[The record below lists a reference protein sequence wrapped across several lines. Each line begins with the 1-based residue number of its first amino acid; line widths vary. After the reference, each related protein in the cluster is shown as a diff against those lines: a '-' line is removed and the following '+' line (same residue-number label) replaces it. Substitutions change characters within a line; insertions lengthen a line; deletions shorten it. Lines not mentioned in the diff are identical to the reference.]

1 MTHSGC
7 SIANKILKPI
17 SISYKKKLSCA
28 LLCLVL
34 PATHLFS
41 GCDSAAQ
48 VEWENQSRTAM
59 GNKLGGAVSNPNV
72 SAQYKTLTAKLSE
85 EERALINTLLETI
98 LSKDSTQLDIGAT
111 VESAI
116 AAVEDFTLE
125 PRTRERLEEAL
136 NLKIKLAESSDTAL
150 MASFNGVLSAE
161 IEQKFDYLQGMV
173 SLNEFASKN
182 SDFKKTLD
190 SQLPKVPN
198 ANLPETALIW
208 SALSSEADVKSEQMG
223 TILKVASFAS
233 EANFSGIATPLK
245 DKLSQE
251 SLTSLLKK
259 LNLADTTAQDFL
271 SAIASISP
279 PSYPNISSLVDR
291 YNSSD
296 SSLALKSAVKA
307 VVKKTFAIESL
318 LRKDFISVL
327 ASSVSESD
335 AVVRLNRIN
344 ASTDTLQGSGFYDT
358 VDYTNKYITNK
369 EALSCAV
376 LGSGLSN
383 VTYSFKWT
391 DGGALTL
398 FDWTTPSS
406 VKSSTSKI
414 FNIDETAQ
422 CFARV
427 YIDNVQAVEL
437 SAEKV
442 TVKSAPPEFESG
454 DPPTVSNVSIYKG
467 ENLTHTAETAED
479 PNAGDSV
486 FYRLVSIG
494 ERGNT
499 VQSSETTFT
508 YTPLPTYVGEDEFS
522 YVACDQNFLCSL
534 PKVVKVTINPANL
547 RPTIFG
553 IEIADKSAGNPVA
566 VSDKTIT
573 LPEDHIAGSSAE
585 VLLRLED
592 DELGL
597 VSCSSTV
604 TITSNDTSIVENNS
618 TAIKIFGT
626 FPNCGFS
633 LTPKPNAY
641 GTTQVIVSVTDGV
654 DPTPATDTF
663 NVIVNNVNDAPTA
676 NLSAVPASLT
686 EDTPS
691 APFSISVIDPDG
703 PAGVCDATHIVYTS
717 SAPSIIAASGALQ
730 ISGTW
735 PNCSAVIIPVTNQVT
750 APMTPVTVELKVW
763 DGLVFSSIYGFPVT
777 VNAVNDAP
785 VFSNGN
791 NTVGP
796 YNEDSGNEIF
806 LNQSISVSDVD
817 HTQLTEAVIEITSN
831 YETDDELIADV
842 SGTSIEFALESPGK
856 YKVFKAGGAPIADF
870 ISVLQSV
877 KYKTTSLNPTANG
890 TKPNRTVTWNIS
902 DGTASALPVTTTFAI
917 MPNDDPAVVTPANQT
932 PFPKHTEKGD
942 DTLIDGNIGITD
954 VDSPNI
960 VRATITVHGSTT
972 NDNQPIL
979 GDTLLFTNTD
989 KITGT
994 FETATGVLQLL
1005 GTATVSEYQDA
1016 LRTIA
1021 YKTTSLD
1028 PTNEQRK
1035 VKWIVNDGENNSVE
1049 KTTVIDVQ
1057 PVNDAPAGTV
1067 TCSTLN
1073 AANVYISGVAN
1084 GAGWSLDTCAGA
1096 TDPEGDTITYKLD
1109 YIATGATSSGA
1120 YPCPNPIQSAAGGT
1134 SIAGNFPTGLGVYG
1148 SCQYKLKAC
1157 DTGGLCTAASANSVL
1172 ISSYQINLSTPAT
1185 PTLSAA
1191 CVVQSSSTINVTDN
1205 LSNVTWKANTN
1216 APSSTDDSTSV
1227 SVFPAT
1233 ATFNTDISAIRLGAT
1248 FLPTT
1253 PTKTTSTTAAS
1264 AAVEITAGTL
1274 AAAIGNP
1281 PTTQITT
1288 SASSSAL
1295 YTITRALEALLLR
1308 SGDAQG
1314 AADTYEEIHVD
1325 GQQPKYATTAG
1336 CQTCTNGPIAS
1347 ISTGDTHTCVVEANG
1362 SSKCWGNNTDG
1373 RLGKGSNSAQFA
1385 MPQSVSTTNITGRTH
1400 TQIAA
1405 GSNFT
1410 CLLGTTTQGV
1420 TCWGNNSS
1428 MQLGLA
1434 AGSSINAP
1442 PATVVGG
1449 TGFTNP
1455 IAVSASKTGEHA
1467 CAITTAGSAYCWGDN
1482 SSSQLGDNGSG
1493 NSSTAIEALTA
1504 ATTPLTKVR
1513 SIAAGGEHTCAAVSF
1528 DTTGNEGIYCWGKN
1542 DKGQLGDGTTT
1553 DRGYATVV
1561 DETNSGL
1568 NSATTWFTQVVA
1580 GAAHTCALRTDGAV
1594 FCWGDNASGQLGDN
1608 STTDRLLPTGVNGLG
1623 SGSGV
1628 VALSAG
1634 AQHTCAL
1641 KSNHE
1646 VVCWG
1651 ENDKGQLGNNSAT
1664 DSAVPVTAV
1673 AANVSTAVA
1682 LSAGGSHTC
1691 AASFDGT
1698 VRCWGSGELGQL
1710 GDNVVD
1716 ASADGANDD
1725 CDAAG
1730 GSTSYCS
1737 KTAALV
1743 NWTSGVTSNATLRP
1757 KTCHKYSIP

>member
-1 MTHSGC
+1 MAG
-7 SIANKILKPI
+7 IANQAYAEGATATVVDNDITITDEDSDNLTGASVTI
-17 SISYKKKLSCA
+17 SGNLTTGDVLGFTAANGISGAYNA
-28 LLCLVL
+28 
-34 PATHLFS
+34 AT
-41 GCDSAAQ
+41 G
-48 VEWENQSRTAM
+48 
-59 GNKLGGAVSNPNV
+59 
-72 SAQYKTLTAKLSE
+72 
-85 EERALINTLLETI
+85 ALI
-98 LSKDSTQLDIGAT
+98 LS
-111 VESAI
+111 
-116 AAVEDFTLE
+116 
-125 PRTRERLEEAL
+125 
-136 NLKIKLAESSDTAL
+136 
-150 MASFNGVLSAE
+150 
-161 IEQKFDYLQGMV
+161 
-173 SLNEFASKN
+173 
-182 SDFKKTLD
+182 
-190 SQLPKVPN
+190 
-198 ANLPETALIW
+198 
-208 SALSSEADVKSEQMG
+208 
-223 TILKVASFAS
+223 
-233 EANFSGIATPLK
+233 
-245 DKLSQE
+245 
-251 SLTSLLKK
+251 
-259 LNLADTTAQDFL
+259 
-271 SAIASISP
+271 
-279 PSYPNISSLVDR
+279 
-291 YNSSD
+291 
-296 SSLALKSAVKA
+296 
-307 VVKKTFAIESL
+307 
-318 LRKDFISVL
+318 
-327 ASSVSESD
+327 
-335 AVVRLNRIN
+335 
-344 ASTDTLQGSGFYDT
+344 
-358 VDYTNKYITNK
+358 
-369 EALSCAV
+369 
-376 LGSGLSN
+376 
-383 VTYSFKWT
+383 
-391 DGGALTL
+391 
-398 FDWTTPSS
+398 
-406 VKSSTSKI
+406 
-414 FNIDETAQ
+414 
-422 CFARV
+422 
-427 YIDNVQAVEL
+427 
-437 SAEKV
+437 
-442 TVKSAPPEFESG
+442 
-454 DPPTVSNVSIYKG
+454 
-467 ENLTHTAETAED
+467 
-479 PNAGDSV
+479 
-486 FYRLVSIG
+486 
-494 ERGNT
+494 
-499 VQSSETTFT
+499 
-508 YTPLPTYVGEDEFS
+508 
-522 YVACDQNFLCSL
+522 
-534 PKVVKVTINPANL
+534 
-547 RPTIFG
+547 
-553 IEIADKSAGNPVA
+553 
-566 VSDKTIT
+566 
-573 LPEDHIAGSSAE
+573 
-585 VLLRLED
+585 
-592 DELGL
+592 
-597 VSCSSTV
+597 
-604 TITSNDTSIVENNS
+604 
-618 TAIKIFGT
+618 
-626 FPNCGFS
+626 
-633 LTPKPNAY
+633 
-641 GTTQVIVSVTDGV
+641 
-654 DPTPATDTF
+654 
-663 NVIVNNVNDAPTA
+663 
-676 NLSAVPASLT
+676 
-686 EDTPS
+686 
-691 APFSISVIDPDG
+691 
-703 PAGVCDATHIVYTS
+703 
-717 SAPSIIAASGALQ
+717 
-730 ISGTW
+730 
-735 PNCSAVIIPVTNQVT
+735 
-750 APMTPVTVELKVW
+750 
-763 DGLVFSSIYGFPVT
+763 
-777 VNAVNDAP
+777 
-785 VFSNGN
+785 
-791 NTVGP
+791 
-796 YNEDSGNEIF
+796 
-806 LNQSISVSDVD
+806 
-817 HTQLTEAVIEITSN
+817 
-831 YETDDELIADV
+831 
-842 SGTSIEFALESPGK
+842 
-856 YKVFKAGGAPIADF
+856 
-870 ISVLQSV
+870 
-877 KYKTTSLNPTANG
+877 
-890 TKPNRTVTWNIS
+890 
-902 DGTASALPVTTTFAI
+902 
-917 MPNDDPAVVTPANQT
+917 
-932 PFPKHTEKGD
+932 
-942 DTLIDGNIGITD
+942 
-954 VDSPNI
+954 
-960 VRATITVHGSTT
+960 
-972 NDNQPIL
+972 
-979 GDTLLFTNTD
+979 
-989 KITGT
+989 
-994 FETATGVLQLL
+994 
-1005 GTATVSEYQDA
+1005 GTATKAHYEAALETVTFHSTSENPTINT
-1016 LRTIA
+1016 RTL
-1021 YKTTSLD
+1021 T
-1028 PTNEQRK
+1028 
-1035 VKWIVNDGENNSVE
+1035 WIVNDGAAANNFSTAVTSDITLTVTNDAPVITAGSTPLSYTENAAAAVINASITLGDDDDTDLEGATVSLSNFTTGDTLTFTAIPGNPVSVASNTAGVLTLTSTATVAQYE
-1049 KTTVIDVQ
+1049 AALESVTFSSSSENPTQPHVSRTVSWKVNDGDIDSTTATSLILIS

-1542 DKGQLGDGTTT
+1542 NKGQLGDGTTT

-1568 NSATTWFTQVVA
+1568 TSATTWFTQVVA

-1608 STTDRLLPTGVNGLG
+1608 SPTDRLLPTGVNGLG